1 MEIMRN
7 IDEAIAS
14 FLEYVYLFMFRDID
28 VDNFIIDNLIVVK
41 DGIQRAHE
49 AHDFWGLHLLLIF

>member
-1 MEIMRN
+1 MRP

-14 FLEYVYLFMFRDID
+14 FLGQVCIFMFRDIV
-28 VDNFIIDNLIVVK
+28 VDNFIIDNLSVVK

-49 AHDFWGLHLLLIF
+49 ARDFWGLRLILIF